1 MSGMEHKN
9 KYYLESIKK
18 SVKFGGCYEVKYN
31 DGLNTL
37 IKYFVYE
44 DSKDIPISIDPYEEE
59 D

>member
-1 MSGMEHKN
+1 MDNRN
-9 KYYLESIKK
+9 KYYLQSIEK
-18 SVKFGGCYEVKYN
+18 SVKFGGCYEVKYS

-44 DSKDIPISIDPYEEE
+44 DHKNIPISINPYEEE